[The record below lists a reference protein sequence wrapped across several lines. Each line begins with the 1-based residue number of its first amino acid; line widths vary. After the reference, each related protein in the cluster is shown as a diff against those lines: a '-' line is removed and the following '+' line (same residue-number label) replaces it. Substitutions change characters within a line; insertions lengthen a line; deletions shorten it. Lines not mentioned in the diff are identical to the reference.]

1 MTTFSVLPFDSA
13 DATLETAGGKGLNLA
28 RLTRA
33 GFPVPRGFIVPTEVY
48 RAFVDIN
55 HLADTITT
63 ATAGLAANE
72 LQLETAS
79 ARIRDAFAAG
89 KMSIETE
96 NTLRAAYAEL
106 HDAPVAV
113 RSSATAEDLPDL
125 SFAGQQDTYLN
136 IIGIQALLEAVVS
149 CWSSLWTARAIDYRQ
164 RNHIAH
170 DQAALA
176 VIVQEMVQS
185 EVSGVLFTA
194 NPLTGLRSETV
205 IDATLGLGEALV
217 SGQVEPDHYVV
228 ATISGKIISK
238 SIGQKKISTRSKSG
252 GGVETIQQEAAAQ
265 QSLTDEQICQ
275 LAAIGHAIQKEY
287 GSPQDIEWAL
297 AEGQLYVLQARA
309 ITSLFPV
316 PQEMADPLK
325 IWFSFGAV
333 QGLVG
338 PLTPLGQDVIRHV
351 AASGATLFG
360 VKARY
365 DELDVFGLAG
375 ERIWIK
381 VSDLMRHPLG
391 YRVIMKLLPF
401 IEPGSAQVLQ
411 VLASDSHLGAGKG
424 RLKPGSLH
432 RAAGFFVPR
441 VLQTLVNLTRPAKA
455 RAAFDADIADYLAAS
470 QVAPAA
476 DRFGRLA
483 NAVAFIEQ
491 RVANALPFLLPRFM
505 PLLAPS
511 MISLGL
517 LNELTGDRALTLEVT
532 RSLPNNVTTEMDMAL
547 WETANAIR
555 SDGEAAFRE
564 GDAPDLA
571 ARYLSGTLPAATQT
585 ALTRFLE
592 RYGMRGVGEIDLG
605 QPRWREDP
613 TPVIHTLQS
622 YLRISPEAAP
632 NAVFAK
638 GQKAA
643 EAAIEKIAATVR
655 KQPGGWLK
663 EKLARGAA
671 RRVRTLMG
679 VRESPKFC
687 IIRVMGIARLALV
700 ESGKEFAAAGMIEHP
715 NDLAFLTLPELTDL
729 AHQKPRDWKSLVTER
744 RAVYERE
751 RRRRQVPRVLVSDG
765 RAFYEGLGAA
775 SDNGETITGS
785 PVSPGVV
792 EGIVHVIFD
801 PNTTQLTP
809 GEIMVCPGTDPA
821 WTPLF
826 MTAGGLVTEV
836 GGMMTHGSV
845 VAREYGIPAV
855 VGVHQ
860 ATQRL
865 KDGQHIRLDGTT
877 GKIVILLDNTTKSDA
892 ATIDGR

>member
-1 MTTFSVLPFDSA
+1 MTPFSVIPFDSP
-13 DATLETAGGKGLNLA
+13 DATLERAGGKGLNLA

-33 GFPVPRGFIVPTEVY
+33 GFPVPRGFIVPTEAY
-48 RAFVDIN
+48 RAFVDTN

-63 ATAGLAANE
+63 ATTNLAADDTA
-72 LQLETAS
+72 QLEAAS
-79 ARIRDAFAAG
+79 AHIRGAFAAG
-89 KMSIETE
+89 KMPLETE
-96 NTLRAAYAEL
+96 NTIRTAYDELRNV
-106 HDAPVAV
+106 PVAV

-136 IIGIQALLEAVVS
+136 IISIQALLEAVVS
-149 CWSSLWTARAIDYRQ
+149 CWSSLWTARAIGYRQ

-176 VIVQEMVQS
+176 VVVQEMVQS

-228 ATISGKIISK
+228 ETVSGRVVSK
-238 SIGQKKISTRSKSG
+238 TLGQKIVATRSKSG
-252 GGVETIQQEAAAQ
+252 GGVETIQQEAGAQ
-265 QSLTDEQICQ
+265 QALSDEHIRQLTSL
-275 LAAIGHAIQKEY
+275 GHNVQKEY
-287 GSPQDIEWAL
+287 GFPQDIEWAL
-297 AEGQLYVLQARA
+297 ADGKLYLLQARA

-316 PQEMADPLK
+316 PQEITDPLK

-351 AASGATLFG
+351 VGGAASLFG
-360 VKARY
+360 LKARY

-381 VSDLMRHPLG
+381 ISDLIRHPLG
-391 YRVIMKLLPF
+391 YRVMMRLLPF
-401 IEPGSAQVLQ
+401 IEPGSAQVVQL
-411 VLASDSHLGAGKG
+411 LASDPRLGAGKG
-424 RLKPGSLH
+424 QLKPGNMH

-441 VLQTLVNLTRPAKA
+441 VLEALVNLTRPAKA
-455 RAAFDADIADYLAAS
+455 RATFDAAIADYLTDS
-470 QVAPAA
+470 QIAPAA
-476 DRFGRLA
+476 DRFERLA
-483 NAVAFIEQ
+483 NLVTFLET
-491 RVANALPFLLPRFM
+491 RVTSALPFLLPKFI
-505 PLLAPS
+505 PLMGPGML
-511 MISLGL
+511 SLGL
-517 LNELTGDRALTLEVT
+517 LNKLADNEALALEVT
-532 RSLPNNVTTEMDMAL
+532 RGLPDNVTTEMDMAL

-555 SDGEAAFRE
+555 SDETFRA
-564 GDAPDLA
+564 GDAPELA
-571 ARYLSGTLPAATQT
+571 SRYLSGTLPAATQT

-592 RYGMRGVGEIDLG
+592 RYGMRGVGEIDFG

-622 YLRISPEAAP
+622 YLRIAPEAAP
-632 NAVFAK
+632 DVMFAK

-643 EAAIEKIAATVR
+643 EDAIEKIAVAVN
-655 KQPGGWLK
+655 KQHGGWLK

-671 RRVRTLMG
+671 RRVRTLLG
-679 VRESPKFC
+679 ARESPKFC
-687 IIRVMGIARLALV
+687 IIRVMGIARLALL
-700 ESGKEFAAAGMIEHP
+700 ESGKEFTATRTIDQP
-715 NDLAFLTLPELTDL
+715 NDLSFLTIPELSDL
-729 AHQKPRDWKSLVTER
+729 AHQKPRDWKALIAAR

-765 RAFYEGLGAA
+765 RVFYEGLGAV
-775 SDNGETITGS
+775 SDSGETITGS

-792 EGIVHVIFD
+792 EGIVHVVFE

-826 MTAGGLVTEV
+826 MTAGGLITEV

-865 KDGQHIRLDGTT
+865 KDGQRIRLDGTT
-877 GKIVILLDNTTKSDA
+877 GQIVVL
-892 ATIDGR
+892 G